1 MANVRGFWMGSEN
14 CNQFCAAVSRC
25 MAKRTIIDGPVV
37 SKVWINVVAL
47 QLLFDLLKNVTPAQ
61 RLTPSPALRMCSRPP
76 PFHVSRQLLDDIP
89 ADTFC
94 DDKAKLQTHARNKS
108 KRLALFWAARN
119 GAVYRRKKPKGGHL
133 DSIDPAEASSCLSR
147 LFHLIKTLLA
157 NHYLDVA
164 LFSHKG
170 FAQWH
175 HGGLL
180 FLIGS

>member
-25 MAKRTIIDGPVV
+25 MAKRTIIDGPVL

-47 QLLFDLLKNVTPAQ
+47 QLLFDLLKNVNTSATFSSVSCTADV
-61 RLTPSPALRMCSRPP
+61 LKIP

-119 GAVYRRKKPKGGHL
+119 GAVYRRKKKPKAAIWIQLIQLKH
-133 DSIDPAEASSCLSR
+133 R
-147 LFHLIKTLLA
+147 LACHVSFT
-157 NHYLDVA
+157 
-164 LFSHKG
+164 
-170 FAQWH
+170 
-175 HGGLL
+175 
-180 FLIGS
+180 